1 MCVLNKVKGMNLIMK
16 KTLRDMD
23 LKNKKVLLRC
33 DYNVPIEN
41 GAIIDD
47 TKILASLDTI
57 EYLLNQNCSIIII
70 SHLGKVKSEED
81 KLKYTLEPVAKR
93 LKELLN
99 TKVTFSKQCVS
110 TVVEEAVAKM
120 NPGDIILLENTR
132 HQDYPE
138 RQESGNDIRL
148 ANYFARLADVFVM
161 DAFGSAHRC
170 HASTFGVAKL
180 LPSCIGLLIENE
192 LIALNKYIMEPE
204 RPFTVLMG
212 GAKVDDKLP
221 IIEKLLPNCDS
232 LLLTG
237 ALANTC
243 LQILGFNIGS
253 SMVAKDSNLIEQMKK
268 ILVANKEK
276 IMLPLDVIVGRS
288 YNNDYLKHL
297 NLVDISDDDI
307 ILDIGMKTIE
317 KYNKAIENSKT
328 IFINGTAG
336 KYEDNRFATG
346 TRELLLRVANTDAIT
361 VIGGGDSVSAVNKF
375 GLKNEFTY
383 LSTGGGATLEYIKD
397 GSLKALEAIE
407 EVNSYEVLD
416 V

>member
-1 MCVLNKVKGMNLIMK
+1 MK
-16 KTLRDMD
+16 KTLRDID

-41 GAIIDD
+41 GIILDD
-47 TKILASLDTI
+47 TKILSSLDTI
-57 EYLLNQNCSIIII
+57 EYLLNQNCSIIIL

-81 KLKYTLEPVAKR
+81 KIKYTLEPVAKR

-110 TVVEEAVAKM
+110 TAVEEAVAKM

-138 RQESGNDIRL
+138 RQESDNDIRL
-148 ANYFARLADVFVM
+148 ANYFAGLADVFVM
-161 DAFGSAHRC
+161 DAFGSAHRR
-170 HASTFGVAKL
+170 HASTYGVAKL
-180 LPSCIGLLIENE
+180 LPNCIGLLVEQEIN
-192 LIALNKYIMEPE
+192 ALNKYVMEPK

-221 IIEKLLPNCDS
+221 IIEKLIPNCDY

-243 LQILGFNIGS
+243 LQILGFNIGT
-253 SMVAKDSNLIEQMKK
+253 SMVTKEPHLIEQMKK

-276 IMLPLDVIVGRS
+276 IMLPLDVIVGRK

-297 NLVDISDDDI
+297 NIIDISDDDI
-307 ILDIGMKTIE
+307 ILDIGMKT
-317 KYNKAIENSKT
+317 
-328 IFINGTAG
+328 
-336 KYEDNRFATG
+336 
-346 TRELLLRVANTDAIT
+346 V
-361 VIGGGDSVSAVNKF
+361 
-375 GLKNEFTY
+375 
-383 LSTGGGATLEYIKD
+383 
-397 GSLKALEAIE
+397 
-407 EVNSYEVLD
+407 
-416 V
+416 

>member
-1 MCVLNKVKGMNLIMK
+1 MK
-16 KTLRDMD
+16 KTLRDME

-41 GAIIDD
+41 GIILDD

-57 EYLLNQNCSIIII
+57 EYLLNQNCSIIIL

-110 TVVEEAVAKM
+110 TAVEEAVAKM

-138 RQESGNDIRL
+138 RQESDNDIRL
-148 ANYFARLADVFVM
+148 ANYFEGLADVFVM
-161 DAFGSAHRC
+161 DAFGSAHRR
-170 HASTFGVAKL
+170 HASTYGVAKL
-180 LPSCIGLLIENE
+180 MPNCIGLLVEQEIN
-192 LIALNKYIMEPE
+192 ALNKYVMEPK
-204 RPFTVLMG
+204 RPFIVLMG

-221 IIEKLLPNCDS
+221 IIEKLIPNCDY

-243 LQILGFNIGS
+243 LQILGFNIGT
-253 SMVAKDSNLIEQMKK
+253 SMVTKEPHLIEQMKK

-276 IMLPLDVIVGRS
+276 IMLPLDVIVGRK

-297 NLVDISDDDI
+297 NLIDISDDDI
-307 ILDIGMKTIE
+307 ILDIGMKTVE
-317 KYNKAIENSKT
+317 KYNSAISSSKT

-336 KYEDNRFATG
+336 KYEDDRFATG
-346 TRELLLRVANTDAIT
+346 TRELLLKVASTNAIT
-361 VIGGGDSVSAVNKF
+361 IIGGGDSVSAVNKF

-397 GSLKALEAIE
+397 GKLDALDAIE
-407 EVNSYEVLD
+407 EESSYEVLD

>member
-1 MCVLNKVKGMNLIMK
+1 MK
-16 KTLRDMD
+16 KTLRDME

-41 GAIIDD
+41 GIILDD

-57 EYLLNQNCSIIII
+57 EYLLNQNCSIIIL

-110 TVVEEAVAKM
+110 TAVEEAVAKM

-138 RQESGNDIRL
+138 RQESDNDIRL
-148 ANYFARLADVFVM
+148 ANYFEGLADVFVM
-161 DAFGSAHRC
+161 DAFGSAHRR
-170 HASTFGVAKL
+170 HASTYGVAKL
-180 LPSCIGLLIENE
+180 MPNCIGLLVEQEIN
-192 LIALNKYIMEPE
+192 ALNKYVMEPK

-221 IIEKLLPNCDS
+221 IIEKLIPNCDY

-243 LQILGFNIGS
+243 LQILGFNIGT
-253 SMVAKDSNLIEQMKK
+253 SMVTKEPHLIEQMKK

-276 IMLPLDVIVGRS
+276 IMLPLDVIVGRK

-297 NLVDISDDDI
+297 NLIDISDDDI
-307 ILDIGMKTIE
+307 ILDIGMKTVE
-317 KYNKAIENSKT
+317 KYNSAISSSKT

-336 KYEDNRFATG
+336 KYEDDRFATG
-346 TRELLLRVANTDAIT
+346 TRELLLKVASTNAIT
-361 VIGGGDSVSAVNKF
+361 IIGGGDSVSAVNKF

-397 GSLKALEAIE
+397 GKLDALDAIE
-407 EVNSYEVLD
+407 EESSYEVLD

>member
-1 MCVLNKVKGMNLIMK
+1 MK

-41 GAIIDD
+41 GVIMDD

-57 EYLLNQNCSIIII
+57 EYLLNQDCRIIIL
-70 SHLGKVKSEED
+70 SHLGKVKTEED
-81 KLKYTLEPVAKR
+81 KIKNTLEPVAHR

-110 TVVEEAVAKM
+110 TIVEEAVEKM
-120 NPGDIILLENTR
+120 QPGDVLLLENTR
-132 HQDYPE
+132 HRDYPDNE
-138 RQESGNDIRL
+138 ESGNDIRL
-148 ANYFARLADVFVM
+148 ANFWAGLADVFVM
-161 DAFGSAHRC
+161 DAFGSAHRA
-170 HASTFGVAKL
+170 HASTYGVAKL
-180 LPSCIGLLIENE
+180 LPNCIGLLVEQE
-192 LIALNKYIMEPE
+192 LNALNKYVMEPE

-221 IIEKLLPNCDS
+221 IIEKLIPNCDY

-237 ALANTC
+237 SLANTC

-253 SMVAKDSNLIEQMKK
+253 SIVTKDAAIIEQMKR
-268 ILVANKEK
+268 ILVANKDK

-288 YNNDYLKHL
+288 YNSDYLKHV
-297 NLVDISDDDI
+297 NLVDITDDDI

-317 KYNKAIENSKT
+317 KYNTAIENSRT

-336 KYEDNRFATG
+336 KYEDERFATG
-346 TRELLLRVANTDAIT
+346 TRELLLRAADINGIT
-361 VIGGGDSVSAVNKF
+361 VIGGGDSVTAVNKF
-375 GLKNEFTY
+375 GLKNKFTY

-397 GSLKALEAIE
+397 GKLIALDAIE
-407 EVNSYEVLD
+407 EVKDYEVLD
-416 V
+416 L

>member
-1 MCVLNKVKGMNLIMK
+1 MK
-16 KTLRDMD
+16 KTLKDMD

-41 GAIIDD
+41 GVIIDD

-57 EYLLNQNCSIIII
+57 EYLLNQNCSIIIL

-110 TVVEEAVAKM
+110 TIVEEAVAKM
-120 NPGDIILLENTR
+120 APLDIILLENTR
-132 HQDYPE
+132 HRDYPNKE
-138 RQESGNDIRL
+138 ESGNDLQL
-148 ANYFARLADVFVM
+148 ANYWAGLADVFVM
-161 DAFGSAHRC
+161 DAFGSAHRR
-170 HASTFGVAKL
+170 HASTYGVAKL
-180 LPSCIGLLIENE
+180 LPSCIGLLVEQEIN
-192 LIALNKYIMEPE
+192 ALKKYVMEPK

-221 IIEKLLPNCDS
+221 IIEKLIPSCDY

-243 LQILGFNIGS
+243 LQILGFNIGT
-253 SMVAKDSNLIEQMKK
+253 SMVTKEPHLIEQMKK

-276 IMLPLDVIVGRS
+276 IMLPLDVIVGRK

-297 NLVDISDDDI
+297 NLIDISDDDI
-307 ILDIGMKTIE
+307 ILDIGMKTVE
-317 KYNKAIENSKT
+317 KYNSAISSSKT

-336 KYEDNRFATG
+336 KYEDDRFATG
-346 TRELLLRVANTDAIT
+346 TRELLLKVANTDAIT
-361 VIGGGDSVSAVNKF
+361 IIGGGDSVSAVNKF

-397 GSLKALEAIE
+397 GKLDALDAIE
-407 EVNSYEVLD
+407 EESSYEVLD

>member
-1 MCVLNKVKGMNLIMK
+1 MK

-23 LKNKKVLLRC
+23 LRNKKVLLRC

-41 GAIIDD
+41 GVIIDD

-57 EYLLNQNCSIIII
+57 EYLLNQDCRIIIL
-70 SHLGKVKSEED
+70 SHLGKVKTEED
-81 KLKYTLEPVAKR
+81 KIKNTLEPVAHK

-110 TVVEEAVAKM
+110 IVVEEAVEKM
-120 NPGDIILLENTR
+120 QAGDVLLLENTR
-132 HQDYPE
+132 HRDYPDNE
-138 RQESGNDIRL
+138 ESGNDIRL
-148 ANYFARLADVFVM
+148 ANFWAGLADVFVM
-161 DAFGSAHRC
+161 DAFGSAHRA
-170 HASTFGVAKL
+170 HASTYGVAKL
-180 LPSCIGLLIENE
+180 LPSCVGLLIEQEIN
-192 LIALNKYIMEPE
+192 ALNKYVMEPN

-221 IIEKLLPNCDS
+221 IIEKLITNCDY

-253 SMVAKDSNLIEQMKK
+253 SLVAKEPELIEKMKK
-268 ILVANKEK
+268 ILVTNKEK
-276 IMLPLDVIVGRS
+276 IMLPLDVIVGRK
-288 YNNDYLKHL
+288 YNNEYLKHI

-317 KYNKAIENSKT
+317 KYKNAFDQSKT

-336 KYEDNRFATG
+336 KYEDDRFATG
-346 TRELLLRVANTDAIT
+346 TRELLLRVADTDAIT
-361 VIGGGDSVSAVNKF
+361 IVGGGDSVSAVNKF
-375 GLKNEFTY
+375 GLKNRFTY

-397 GSLKALEAIE
+397 GNLIALDAIE
-407 EVNSYEVLD
+407 EESNYEVLD

>member
-1 MCVLNKVKGMNLIMK
+1 MK

-23 LKNKKVLLRC
+23 LRNKKVLLRC

-41 GAIIDD
+41 GKITDD

-57 EYLLNQNCSIIII
+57 EYLLNQDCRIIIL

-81 KLKYTLEPVAKR
+81 KIKNTLEPVAYK

-110 TVVEEAVAKM
+110 TAVEEAVAKM
-120 NPGDIILLENTR
+120 QPGDVLLLENTR
-132 HQDYPE
+132 HRDYPNNE
-138 RQESGNDIRL
+138 ESGNDLQL
-148 ANYFARLADVFVM
+148 ANFWAGLADVFVM
-161 DAFGSAHRC
+161 DAFGSAHRR
-170 HASTFGVAKL
+170 HASTYGVAKL
-180 LPSCIGLLIENE
+180 LPNCIGLLVEQE
-192 LIALNKYIMEPE
+192 LNALNKYVMEPK

-221 IIEKLLPNCDS
+221 IIEKLIPNCDY

-243 LQILGFNIGS
+243 LQILGFNIGTS
-253 SMVAKDSNLIEQMKK
+253 LATKEPQLIEQMKR

-288 YNNDYLKHL
+288 YNDDYLKHI
-297 NLVDISDDDI
+297 NLVDITDDDI

-317 KYNKAIENSKT
+317 KYNTAIENSRT

-336 KYEDNRFATG
+336 KYEDERFATG
-346 TRELLLRVANTDAIT
+346 TRELLLRVADINGIT

-375 GLKNEFTY
+375 GLKNKFTY
-383 LSTGGGATLEYIKD
+383 LSTGGGATLEYLKD
-397 GSLKALEAIE
+397 GKLSALDAIE
-407 EVNSYEVLD
+407 EVSDYEVLD
-416 V
+416 M